1 MIRVV
6 DLRKEFKLNRRAR
19 KELGG
24 GPLKSPTID
33 AVDGISFE
41 CQPGRV
47 FGLLGPNGAG
57 KTTALRMIATMLRPT
72 GGSITVAGVDAVED
86 PQGVRTHIGFLTGNT
101 GLYDRLTAT
110 EMVKYHADLHC
121 MDPVL
126 FEERRRKLFS
136 VLDMEEFANR
146 RISRLSTGMRQK
158 ISIARTIIHDPDVM
172 VFDEPTSGLD
182 VMTSRRIVEL
192 IRSCRDDGK
201 TVLFSTHIMGEV
213 PLLCDDIA
221 VIHKGRLYFHGTKD
235 EFEASMTEPTYE
247 DEFIKMV
254 GGAEL

>member
-6 DLRKEFKLNRRAR
+6 DLRKQFKLNRRAR

-24 GPLKSPTID
+24 GLRKYPTID

-41 CQPGRV
+41 CFPGRV

-57 KTTALRMIATMLRPT
+57 KTTALRLIATMLRPT
-72 GGSITVAGVDAVED
+72 AGSISVAGIDALED
-86 PQGVRTHIGFLTGNT
+86 PQDVRAHIGFLTGNT

-158 ISIARTIIHDPDVM
+158 ISIARTIIHDPDVL

-182 VMTSRRIVEL
+182 VMTSRSIVEL
-192 IRSCRDDGK
+192 IRSCREDGK

-221 VIHKGRLYFHGTKD
+221 VIHKGRLYFRGTKD
-235 EFEASMTEPTYE
+235 EFEAGMTEPTYE

>member
-1 MIRVV
+1 MIQVEN
-6 DLRKEFKLNRRAR
+6 LCKTFKLSRQAR

-24 GPLKSPTID
+24 GSLKSPRIN
-33 AVDGISFE
+33 AVDGISFR
-41 CQPGRV
+41 CRPGRV

-57 KTTALRMIATMLRPT
+57 KTTALRMIATMLQPT
-72 GGSITVAGVDAVED
+72 SGTISVVGIDAVTD
-86 PQGVRTHIGFLTGNT
+86 PQGVRAHIGFLTGNT

-110 EMVKYHADLHC
+110 EMVKYHADLHR
-121 MDPVL
+121 MDPAL
-126 FEERRRKLFS
+126 FEERRRKLFT

-158 ISIARTIIHDPDVM
+158 ISIARTIINDPDVM
-172 VFDEPTSGLD
+172 IFDEPTSGLD

-192 IRSCRDDGK
+192 IRSCRNDGK

-221 VIHKGRLYFHGTKD
+221 IIHKGKLYFQGTKE
-235 EFEASMTEPTYE
+235 EFEANMTEPTYE

-254 GGAEL
+254 GGAE

>member
-1 MIRVV
+1 MIAAWPAGAPG
-6 DLRKEFKLNRRAR
+6 RAR
-19 KELGG
+19 LHV
-24 GPLKSPTID
+24 PSPSAP
-33 AVDGISFE
+33 AV
-41 CQPGRV
+41 
-47 FGLLGPNGAG
+47 
-57 KTTALRMIATMLRPT
+57 RPA
-72 GGSITVAGVDAVED
+72 SAS
-86 PQGVRTHIGFLTGNT
+86 
-101 GLYDRLTAT
+101 RLTAT

-136 VLDMEEFANR
+136 VLDMEEFADR
-146 RISRLSTGMRQK
+146 RISRLSTGMHQK

-221 VIHKGRLYFHGTKD
+221 VIHKGRLYFHGTKN

-254 GGAEL
+254 GGG

>member
-1 MIRVV
+1 MIRVEN
-6 DLRKEFKLNRRAR
+6 LRKTFKLSRQAR

-24 GPLKSPTID
+24 GPRRDATIG
-33 AVDGISFE
+33 AVDGITFQCS
-41 CQPGRV
+41 PGRV

-57 KTTALRMIATMLRPT
+57 KTTALRLIATMLRPT
-72 GGSITVAGVDAVED
+72 SGTITVAGIDAVSD
-86 PQGVRTHIGFLTGNT
+86 PQGVRAHIGFLTGNT
-101 GLYDRLTAT
+101 GLYDRLTAS
-110 EMVKYHADLHC
+110 EMVKYHADLHR
-121 MDPVL
+121 MDPSL
-126 FEERRRKLFS
+126 FEERRRKLFTM
-136 VLDMEEFANR
+136 LDMEEFANR

-158 ISIARTIIHDPDVM
+158 ISIARTIINDPAVM
-172 VFDEPTSGLD
+172 VFDEPTAGLD

-221 VIHKGRLYFHGTKD
+221 IIHKGRLYFNGTKQ
-235 EFEASMTEPTYE
+235 EFEAQMTQPTYE
-247 DEFIKMV
+247 DEFIRLV

>member
-6 DLRKEFKLNRRAR
+6 DLRKKFKLGRRAR

-24 GPLKSPTID
+24 GPLKNSTID

-41 CQPGRV
+41 CHPGRV

-72 GGSITVAGVDAVED
+72 AGSISVAGIDAVED
-86 PQGVRTHIGFLTGNT
+86 PQGVRAHIGFLTGNT

-182 VMTSRRIVEL
+182 VMTSRSIVEL
-192 IRSCRDDGK
+192 IRSCREDGK